1 MYYYA
6 IRCIKYQAKYIYRDQ
21 IKENVMAETRYVL
34 KISWENMKRN
44 NHGELVLDE
53 MIILRQILRK

>member
-1 MYYYA
+1 
-6 IRCIKYQAKYIYRDQ
+6 
-21 IKENVMAETRYVL
+21 MAETRYVL